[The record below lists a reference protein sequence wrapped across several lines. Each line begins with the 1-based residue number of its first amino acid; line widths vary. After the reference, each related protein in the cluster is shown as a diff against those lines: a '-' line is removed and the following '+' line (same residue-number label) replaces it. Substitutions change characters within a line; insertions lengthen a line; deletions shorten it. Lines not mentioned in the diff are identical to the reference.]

1 MASGW
6 AYVGGADFATGSGP
20 TGSVQ
25 FRSEPGNQI
34 TGSARFMYYTGS
46 YDRVQANTLVL
57 TGTLDVIGV
66 ISASHYHIKDI
77 TEIDATGSTKFGDSA
92 DDTHVRTGSM
102 YVYASRTDLE
112 IPSLVVTASG
122 DGTATRTGIGTAAP
136 SGTLH
141 VQTAEAGADAH
152 AFYDDVVVAGTTATG
167 ITILT
172 PGAGGDYHGYAMGI
186 PGDSIAASFNLD
198 NDNNVLNIGSGK
210 AGVEFRIKSGNS
222 VNALV
227 LDANQNV
234 TASAGDL
241 LVTAGSITASA
252 NITAS
257 AFYGRTAEL
266 SGSDQ
271 DQLLKVY
278 SKSKPYILFVTS
290 SGEAADEVSITM
302 GGGPPIADPTNGENN
317 LLTVS
322 GSISASV
329 NVSASQFWGDGTNI
343 TNVGVISAVAN
354 GADNRV
360 TTFSSADALNGEANL
375 TFDGD
380 LLTVDGDLTASA
392 GVTASVFYGTQAQF
406 SGSDQQQL
414 LKVYSKA
421 RPYILFVTSSGAQA
435 DEISITM
442 GGGAPQADV
451 DGTNNLL
458 TVSGSVSAS
467 VNVSASQFWGNGA
480 NLTGLNV
487 FPFTGEAA
495 ITGSLHITGS
505 DSGPL
510 LEIFSDT
517 VSDILTVSATQFSA
531 SVPVTASVYRGHSLA
546 IGTDTVLGGTLS
558 TVAGGTRNEA
568 TADYSVVVGG
578 YDNTATDTYAFV
590 GGGVQNNATE
600 AYSAVVCGNG
610 NDAGS
615 NYSII
620 GAGNSSVIG
629 AYASKSIIG
638 SGEGNIVA
646 SDLGA
651 IAGGYHNVIGH
662 ESFKVASRSFIG
674 GGNSNTASA
683 QDCVVVGGAGN
694 HIAWG
699 GHRAFIGG
707 GQRNTASATLAAI
720 LGGSGSTVSANG
732 SVAIGSGLLVASTN
746 TIVLGGGTNDGGNHQ
761 YNIVAQGALSGTYG
775 MEITGGVTRVSAF
788 QGGYKRVTGGDGT
801 MYPIAQESENIYI
814 IGVSSSLTTNDVT
827 VVLPSASIG
836 AGHQIV
842 IKDEWYGTRT
852 AQYAITASVTSS
864 AGGPGNGDMVEGD
877 DHYYMYGSMASVT
890 LYSDGVDKWFVV

>member
-1 MASGW
+1 MAPSGW

-20 TGSVQ
+20 TGSLQ
-25 FRSEPGNQI
+25 FRAEPGSQI
-34 TGSARFMYYTGS
+34 TGSHSLVFYTSSIATPWPG
-46 YDRVQANTLVL
+46 APNFAKNTLVL
-57 TGTLDVIGV
+57 SGTLYVSGT
-66 ISASHYHIKDI
+66 ISASHMHIRDI

-112 IPSLVVTASG
+112 IPSLVVTASSN
-122 DGTATRTGIGTAAP
+122 GTLTRVGVGLPAP
-136 SGTLH
+136 SGSLH
-141 VQTAEAGADAH
+141 VQVGVGAGVAPDSA
-152 AFYDDVVVAGTTATG
+152 ADDVVIASDAALGMSLLTPAGFSQRVYFGSPGDTSHSEWISGQDLGYTIFGTSYAGHKLYLRSSFGATALVLDENQNVTASNGNLIVNNGSVGIGPHTKPPSGSLHVQVGDGAATVPSAFADDFVIASDAAAGMTIITPNDENAYVLLGSPSDDNYSQWIGGYDLGSTIFGTAVAGHSLNLRSGNATTA
-167 ITILT
+167 L
-172 PGAGGDYHGYAMGI
+172 
-186 PGDSIAASFNLD
+186 L
-198 NDNNVLNIGSGK
+198 
-210 AGVEFRIKSGNS
+210 
-222 VNALV
+222 

-234 TASAGDL
+234 TAPAGDL
-241 LVTAGSITASA
+241 LVTNGSITASA
-252 NITAS
+252 DITAHAIYS
-257 AFYGRTAEL
+257 THAEF

-271 DQLLKVY
+271 QEILKVY
-278 SKSKPYILFVTS
+278 SKSNPYILFVTS
-290 SGEAADEVSITM
+290 SGKLAGEVNISISGGAPLNGGFGDNAA
-302 GGGPPIADPTNGENN
+302 
-317 LLTVS
+317 LTVS

-329 NVSASQFWGDGTNI
+329 NVSASQFWGDGKNLTN
-343 TNVGVISAVAN
+343 TGVITAVTN
-354 GADNRV
+354 GADNRI
-360 TTFSSADALNGEANL
+360 TTFASADSLNGEANL
-375 TFDGD
+375 TFNGS
-380 LLTVDGDLTASA
+380 LLTLDGSLTASA
-392 GVTASVFYGTQAQF
+392 N
-406 SGSDQQQL
+406 
-414 LKVYSKA
+414 
-421 RPYILFVTSSGAQA
+421 I
-435 DEISITM
+435 
-442 GGGAPQADV
+442 
-451 DGTNNLL
+451 
-458 TVSGSVSAS
+458 SAS
-467 VNVSASQFWGNGA
+467 AYIGTA
-480 NLTGLNV
+480 
-487 FPFTGEAA
+487 
-495 ITGSLHITGS
+495 
-505 DSGPL
+505 
-510 LEIFSDT
+510 LE
-517 VSDILTVSATQFSA
+517 L
-531 SVPVTASVYRGHSLA
+531 
-546 IGTDTVLGGTLS
+546 GTDTVRRGTLS

-578 YDNTATDTYAFV
+578 YDNTATDTYTFV
-590 GGGVQNNATE
+590 GGGVQNNALE
-600 AYSAVVCGNG
+600 SYSAVVCGNG
-610 NDAGS
+610 NNAGS

-620 GAGNSSVIG
+620 GAGNSSRIG
-629 AYASKSIIG
+629 AFAAKSFIG
-638 SGEGNIVA
+638 SGEGNNVA

-651 IAGGYHNVIGH
+651 IAGGYRNVIGYA
-662 ESFKVASRSFIG
+662 SFKVASRSFIG

-801 MYPIAQESENIYI
+801 MYPIAQETENIYI

-864 AGGPGNGDMVEGD
+864 VGGHGTGDMVEGD

-890 LYSDGVDKWFVV
+890 LYSDGVGKWFVV